1 MRFYSPLGPV
11 LVFGEVLFDKFPD
24 RTCLGGA
31 PFNYAYHL
39 HHMGIPVRFISR
51 VGGDD
56 PGKEILERLQE
67 IGFSIEGIQMD
78 IINPTGQMEVNL
90 DDKGV
95 PEFKI
100 LADRAFD
107 YIEYDPSIE
116 ALAGEDI
123 PLIYFGTL
131 AQRHSTSAETLG
143 KILQTVGSRSTMMM
157 DINLRYPFYT
167 PEVIRNSLQQC
178 DILKINSEELVTVK
192 KALNITSSANGLA
205 RHLLDTYKVGFVSV
219 TKGDHGSELYEAGNR
234 VPYRCSV
241 LPPEEMVDTVGSGD
255 AFSAMLTAGYLAGWP
270 KQTMIEKATEFASK
284 ICEFRGA
291 LPPDL
296 EFYKPYRFDG

>member
-24 RTCLGGA
+24 RTFLGGA
-31 PFNYAYHL
+31 PFNYAHHL

-51 VGGDD
+51 VGEDD

-67 IGFSIEGIQMD
+67 VGFSIEGVQMD
-78 IINPTGQMEVNL
+78 NIHPTGQMEVTL

-100 LADRAFD
+100 PADQAFD
-107 YIEYDPSIE
+107 YIEYDPTIK

-131 AQRHSTSAETLG
+131 AQRHFTSADTLG
-143 KILQTVGSRSTMMM
+143 KILKTLASRSTVMM

-178 DILKINSEELVTVK
+178 DILKINSDELVTVK
-192 KALNITSSANGLA
+192 DTLNITSTANGLA

-219 TKGDHGSELYEAGNR
+219 TKGDQGSELYEAGNR
-234 VPYRCSV
+234 VSFHCSV
-241 LPPEEMVDTVGSGD
+241 FPPEEMVDTVGAGD
-255 AFSAMLTAGYLAGWP
+255 AFSAMLTAGYLAGLP
-270 KQTMIEKATEFASK
+270 KQTLIEKATKFASK
-284 ICEFRGA
+284 ICEFPGA
-291 LPPDL
+291 LPPALD
-296 EFYKPYRFDG
+296 FYKPYRFD

>member
-1 MRFYSPLGPV
+1 MRQYSPLGPV
-11 LVFGEVLFDKFPD
+11 LVFGEVLIDKFPD

-56 PGKEILERLQE
+56 PGKEIRERLQE
-67 IGFSIEGIQMD
+67 IGFSIEGLQMD
-78 IINPTGQMEVNL
+78 IIHPTGQMEVNL

-95 PEFKI
+95 PEFRI

-107 YIEYDPSIE
+107 YIEYDPTLE
-116 ALAGEDI
+116 ALAGEEI
-123 PLIYFGTL
+123 PIIYFGTL
-131 AQRHSTSAETLG
+131 AQRHSISAATLG
-143 KILQTVGSRSTMMM
+143 KILETLGSRSTVMM

-178 DILKINSEELVTVK
+178 DILKINSEELVSVK
-192 KALNITSSANGLA
+192 NALNITSTNGLA
-205 RHLLDTYKVGFVSV
+205 RHLLDTFKVGFVSV
-219 TKGDHGSELYEAGNR
+219 TKGDQGSELYEAGNR
-234 VPYRCSV
+234 VLYHCSAR
-241 LPPEEMVDTVGSGD
+241 PPEEVVDTVGSGD
-255 AFSAMLTAGYLAGWP
+255 AFSAMLTAGYLARLP
-270 KQTMIEKATEFASK
+270 KQTLIEKATEFASK
-284 ICEFRGA
+284 ICEFPGA

-296 EFYKPYRFDG
+296 EFYKPYRFNE

>member
-24 RTCLGGA
+24 RTFLGGA
-31 PFNYAYHL
+31 PFNYAHHL

-51 VGGDD
+51 VGEDD

-67 IGFSIEGIQMD
+67 VGFSIEGVQMD
-78 IINPTGQMEVNL
+78 NIHPTGQMEVTL

-100 LADRAFD
+100 PADQAFD
-107 YIEYDPSIE
+107 YIEYDPTIK

-131 AQRHSTSAETLG
+131 AQRHFTSADTLG
-143 KILQTVGSRSTMMM
+143 KILKTLASRSTVMM

-167 PEVIRNSLQQC
+167 PEVIRNSLQHC
-178 DILKINSEELVTVK
+178 DILKINSDELVTVK
-192 KALNITSSANGLA
+192 DTLNITSTANGLA

-219 TKGDHGSELYEAGNR
+219 TKGDQGSELYEAGNR
-234 VPYRCSV
+234 VSFRCSV
-241 LPPEEMVDTVGSGD
+241 WPPEEMVNTVGSGD

-270 KQTMIEKATEFASK
+270 KQTLIEKATEFASK
-284 ICEFRGA
+284 ICEFPGA

-296 EFYKPYRFDG
+296 DFYQPYRFDG

>member
-1 MRFYSPLGPV
+1 MMRQYSPLGPV
-11 LVFGEVLFDKFPD
+11 LVFGEVLIDKFPD

-56 PGKEILERLQE
+56 AGKEIRERLQE
-67 IGFSIEGIQMD
+67 IGFPIEGVQMD
-78 IINPTGQMEVNL
+78 IIHSTGQMEVNL

-107 YIEYDPSIE
+107 YIEYDPTIE
-116 ALAGEDI
+116 ALAKEDI

-131 AQRHSTSAETLG
+131 AQRHSISAATLG
-143 KILQTVGSRSTMMM
+143 KIFETLGSRSTVMM

-178 DILKINSEELVTVK
+178 DILKINSEELVSVK
-192 KALNITSSANGLA
+192 NALNITSTNGLA

-219 TKGDHGSELYEAGNR
+219 TKGDQGSELYEAGNR
-234 VPYRCSV
+234 VSYHCSAR
-241 LPPEEMVDTVGSGD
+241 PPEEIVDTVGSGD
-255 AFSAMLTAGYLAGWP
+255 AYSAMLTAGYLARLP
-270 KQTMIEKATEFASK
+270 KQTLIEKATEFASK
-284 ICEFRGA
+284 ICEFPGA

-296 EFYKPYRFDG
+296 DFYKPYRFDK

>member
-1 MRFYSPLGPV
+1 MRIYSPLGPV
-11 LVFGEVLFDKFPD
+11 LVFGEVLIDKFPD

-39 HHMGIPVRFISR
+39 HHMGIPVRLISR

-56 PGKEILERLQE
+56 PGREILERLQE

-78 IINPTGQMEVNL
+78 IINPTGQMEVKL

-95 PEFKI
+95 PEFRI
-100 LADRAFD
+100 LPDRAFD
-107 YIEYDPSIE
+107 YIEYDPTIE

-123 PLIYFGTL
+123 AMIYFGTL
-131 AQRHSTSAETLG
+131 AQRHSVSAGTLG
-143 KILQTVGSRSTMMM
+143 KIFETLGSRSTVMM

-178 DILKINSEELVTVK
+178 DILKINSEELVSVK
-192 KALNITSSANGLA
+192 DALHITSTNGLA
-205 RHLLDTYKVGFVSV
+205 RHLLDAFKVGFVSV
-219 TKGDHGSELYEAGNR
+219 TKGDQGSELYEAGNR
-234 VPYRCSV
+234 VPFRCSV

-255 AFSAMLTAGYLAGWP
+255 AFSAMLTAGYLARLP
-270 KQTMIEKATEFASK
+270 KQTLIEKATEFASK
-284 ICEFRGA
+284 ICEFPGA
-291 LPPDL
+291 LPPDP
-296 EFYKPYRFDG
+296 EFYKPYRFDE

>member
-1 MRFYSPLGPV
+1 MRIYSPLGPV
-11 LVFGEVLFDKFPD
+11 LVFGEVLIDKFPD
-24 RTCLGGA
+24 RTSLGGA

-67 IGFSIEGIQMD
+67 IGFSIEGVQMD
-78 IINPTGQMEVNL
+78 IIHPTGQVEVTL
-90 DDKGV
+90 DDQGV

-100 LADRAFD
+100 LADQAFD
-107 YIEYDPSIE
+107 YIEYDPTID
-116 ALAGEDI
+116 ALSGEDI

-131 AQRHSTSAETLG
+131 AQRHSTSADTLG
-143 KILQTVGSRSTMMM
+143 KILGTVGSRSTVMM

-178 DILKINSEELVTVK
+178 DILKINSDELVTVK
-192 KALNITSSANGLA
+192 DTLNITSTANGLA

-219 TKGDHGSELYEAGNR
+219 TKGDQGSELYEAGNR
-234 VPYRCSV
+234 VSFRCSV
-241 LPPEEMVDTVGSGD
+241 LPPEEMVDTVGAGD
-255 AFSAMLTAGYLAGWP
+255 AFSAMLTAGYLAGLP
-270 KQTMIEKATEFASK
+270 KQTLIEKATKFASK
-284 ICEFRGA
+284 ICEVPGA
-291 LPPDL
+291 LPPALD
-296 EFYKPYRFDG
+296 FYKPYRFD